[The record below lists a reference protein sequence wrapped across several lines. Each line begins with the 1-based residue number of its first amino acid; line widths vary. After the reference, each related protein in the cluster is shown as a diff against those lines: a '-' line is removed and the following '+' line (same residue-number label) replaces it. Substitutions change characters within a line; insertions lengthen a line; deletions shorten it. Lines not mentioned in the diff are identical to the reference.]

1 MWVYPQ
7 GSQKVVDRDHS
18 TFTVENSILLLERGL
33 TNLIIFFLNSRVSI
47 ELGFFSV
54 SRFSGPRN
62 SENMFIL
69 MIANE
74 NRKLSNENKFFHKT
88 RPKTDGDTLKSLIVT
103 ETNEYLVVRIHHL

>member
-33 TNLIIFFLNSRVSI
+33 TNLIIFFWKNSRVSI
-47 ELGFFSV
+47 EPGLVSV

-88 RPKTDGDTLKSLIVT
+88 RPKTDGDTLK
-103 ETNEYLVVRIHHL
+103 